1 MATRLP
7 CSWMDG
13 RGATAIDATANRL
26 QRNASSSSSFSSG
39 VAPAI
44 LNQRPFLTL
53 AQSSDIRHLLNY
65 HIFREFG
72 EGGEQEGSW
81 RWGKGEWLNGLTLSL
96 TKEDLRTVFR
106 AERLPSQQAA
116 ASLHLASHI
125 CKLTLE
131 SNKQRWLIAS
141 HKATHAPGRE
151 IGVSKAISAFCYTT
165 APKSNTSRR
174 RERDALIPLIHEARP
189 WERSKARLWG
199 MKSRFSSSTTFTQG
213 MDSYHTLISPLSK
226 GLEFEITSQH
236 HYRRHLCILFFF

>member
-13 RGATAIDATANRL
+13 RGATAIDAAANRL
-26 QRNASSSSSFSSG
+26 RRNASSSSG

-44 LNQRPFLTL
+44 LNRRPFLTL

-116 ASLHLASHI
+116 DSLHLASHI
-125 CKLTLE
+125 CKFTLE

-151 IGVSKAISAFCYTT
+151 IGASEATSAFCYTT

-174 RERDALIPLIHEARP
+174 RERDALIHEARP
-189 WERSKARLWG
+189 WERSKARLWEK
-199 MKSRFSSSTTFTQG
+199 KSKFSSNTTFTQG

-226 GLEFEITSQH
+226 GLEFEITGQH
-236 HYRRHLCILFFF
+236 HYRRHLCIYFF